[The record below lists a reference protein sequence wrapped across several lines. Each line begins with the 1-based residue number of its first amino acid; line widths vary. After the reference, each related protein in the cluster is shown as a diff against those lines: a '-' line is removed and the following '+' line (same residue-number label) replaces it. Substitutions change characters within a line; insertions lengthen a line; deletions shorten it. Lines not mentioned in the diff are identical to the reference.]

1 MSEAFEGLRDFQRIV
16 DDVVVY
22 DETVTE
28 HESHLRAFLQR
39 CVERGISLNAKK
51 FRFAESEARFAGFM
65 LDVLTQSSPLQLPS
79 SRHRK
84 ISRISDL
91 SWV

>member
-28 HESHLRAFLQR
+28 HESNLRAFLQR

-51 FRFAESEARFAGFM
+51 FSFAESGEICMIHAR
-65 LDVLTQSSPLQLPS
+65 Q
-79 SRHRK
+79 
-84 ISRISDL
+84 
-91 SWV
+91 